1 MTTLDKIIHKYPDLV
16 IFSFEILRK
25 EHKKPGSANW
35 LKKKKKLSL
44 SYQWAQFDLNFLCLN
59 YKAIIWTR
67 DWTSPIPVKFA
78 HITPEQK
85 QTWISKMDS

>member
-35 LKKKKKLSL
+35 LKKKKK
-44 SYQWAQFDLNFLCLN
+44 
-59 YKAIIWTR
+59 IILITI
-67 DWTSPIPVKFA
+67 IPMGSVWPKFFVS
-78 HITPEQK
+78 QL
-85 QTWISKMDS
+85 